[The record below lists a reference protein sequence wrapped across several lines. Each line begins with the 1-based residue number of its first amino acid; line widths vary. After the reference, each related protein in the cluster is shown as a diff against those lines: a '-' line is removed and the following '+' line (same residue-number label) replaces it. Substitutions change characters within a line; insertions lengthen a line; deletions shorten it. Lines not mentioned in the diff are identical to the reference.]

1 MTNHPH
7 ALDALAAADAAELE
21 GILLE
26 VCSSPRWAAA
36 VAEAK
41 PWSSREALL
50 AANAA
55 AMAGLTAADL
65 RDAMAGHARIGQP
78 KAGDATSER
87 EQAGIQGVDQAVLDE
102 LHEAN
107 AAYEAKFGHVFLIC
121 ATGRT
126 AATMLAALR
135 ERLLRRCH
143 GHSRRHRGGD
153 RPGRTAQDQRHPAQP
168 PPRRFLTSRQEC
180 FVDGPTP
187 PVRRSFPFRL
197 THDHIC
203 HQ

>member
-7 ALDALAAADAAELE
+7 ALDALAAADAAELA
-21 GILLE
+21 GLLLE
-26 VCSSPRWAAA
+26 VCSSPGWAAA
-36 VAEAK
+36 IAAAQ

-55 AMAGLTAADL
+55 AMAALSDADL

-78 KAGDATSER
+78 RTGDATSER
-87 EQAGIQGVDQAVLDE
+87 EQAGIQGVDQAILDE

-135 ERLLRRCH
+135 ERHPNDPATEAEIVRGELRKINDIRLNRLLDE
-143 GHSRRHRGGD
+143 S
-153 RPGRTAQDQRHPAQP
+153 
-168 PPRRFLTSRQEC
+168 
-180 FVDGPTP
+180 
-187 PVRRSFPFRL
+187 
-197 THDHIC
+197 
-203 HQ
+203 

>member
-21 GILLE
+21 GLLLE
-26 VCSSPRWAAA
+26 VCSSPGWAAA
-36 VAEAK
+36 IAAAK

-55 AMAGLTAADL
+55 AMAALSDADL

-78 KAGDATSER
+78 KTGDATSER
-87 EQAGIQGVDQAVLDE
+87 EQAGIQGVDQAILDE

-135 ERLLRRCH
+135 ERHPNDPATEAEIVRGELRKINDIRLNRLLDE
-143 GHSRRHRGGD
+143 S
-153 RPGRTAQDQRHPAQP
+153 
-168 PPRRFLTSRQEC
+168 
-180 FVDGPTP
+180 
-187 PVRRSFPFRL
+187 
-197 THDHIC
+197 
-203 HQ
+203 

>member
-21 GILLE
+21 AILLE

-41 PWSSREALL
+41 PWSDREALF

-55 AMAGLTAADL
+55 AMASLTVDDL
-65 RDAMAGHARIGQP
+65 RDAMAGHARIGTP

-87 EQAGIQGVDQAVLDE
+87 EQAGIQGVDQTVLDE
-102 LHEAN
+102 LREAN

-126 AATMLAALR
+126 AVGMLAALR
-135 ERLLRRCH
+135 ERHPNDAATEAEIVRGELRKINDIRLGRLL
-143 GHSRRHRGGD
+143 
-153 RPGRTAQDQRHPAQP
+153 
-168 PPRRFLTSRQEC
+168 
-180 FVDGPTP
+180 DG
-187 PVRRSFPFRL
+187 S
-197 THDHIC
+197 
-203 HQ
+203 

>member
-21 GILLE
+21 EILLE

-36 VAEAK
+36 VAKAR

-78 KAGDATSER
+78 RTGDATSER
-87 EQAGIQGVDQAVLDE
+87 EQAGIQGVDRAVLDE
-102 LHEAN
+102 LREAN
-107 AAYEAKFGHVFLIC
+107 TAYEAKFGHVFLIC

-135 ERLLRRCH
+135 ERHPNDPATEAEIVRGELCKINDIRLNRLLDA
-143 GHSRRHRGGD
+143 S
-153 RPGRTAQDQRHPAQP
+153 
-168 PPRRFLTSRQEC
+168 
-180 FVDGPTP
+180 
-187 PVRRSFPFRL
+187 
-197 THDHIC
+197 
-203 HQ
+203 

>member
-21 GILLE
+21 EILLE

-55 AMAGLTAADL
+55 AMAGLTVADL

-135 ERLLRRCH
+135 ERHPNDPATEAEIVRGELRKINDIRLNRLLDA
-143 GHSRRHRGGD
+143 S
-153 RPGRTAQDQRHPAQP
+153 
-168 PPRRFLTSRQEC
+168 
-180 FVDGPTP
+180 
-187 PVRRSFPFRL
+187 
-197 THDHIC
+197 
-203 HQ
+203 